1 MRGAKVEIKWEG
13 RGQGTTFKR
22 MTWDFAGGPAVK
34 SPPDSAGDTGSIPGL
49 GGFLIPQ
56 GN

>member
-1 MRGAKVEIKWEG
+1 MEIKQKG

-22 MTWDFAGGPAVK
+22 MTWDFSGGPVVK

-49 GGFLIPQ
+49 GRFHIPQ
-56 GN
+56 GS

>member
-1 MRGAKVEIKWEG
+1 MEIKWEG

>member
-34 SPPDSAGDTGSIPGL
+34 SPPDSAGDTDSVPGL
-49 GGFLIPQ
+49 GRFHVLWGK
-56 GN
+56 